1 MCLGFWYQVKNNKRL
16 NLLVSQPF
24 LSIYVR
30 KYTIINVEIIR
41 QDSIYTHG
49 KYNYYNIYPIN

>member
-1 MCLGFWYQVKNNKRL
+1 MCLGLWYQVKNNIRF

-24 LSIYVR
+24 LFIYVG
-30 KYTIINVEIIR
+30 KYIIVNVKITR
-41 QDSIYTHG
+41 QDSIYTYE